1 VKCCLYVCV
10 YMCAGEVL
18 TRKWMF
24 SAAMLNSLLFRTHF
38 TSTPSPMNVNTNKP
52 MSVLLLFLLSH
63 IQLLIANYD
72 SLQSCNR
79 CDVVWVRVSIVYRVN
94 FAGYTERTG
103 QYNWWILS
111 LLQLYIWGIWR
122 KLSSTGFRRFWSD
135 LLKGKALQ

>member
-1 VKCCLYVCV
+1 
-10 YMCAGEVL
+10 MCAGEVL

-79 CDVVWVRVSIVYRVN
+79 CDVV
-94 FAGYTERTG
+94 
-103 QYNWWILS
+103 
-111 LLQLYIWGIWR
+111 
-122 KLSSTGFRRFWSD
+122 
-135 LLKGKALQ
+135 